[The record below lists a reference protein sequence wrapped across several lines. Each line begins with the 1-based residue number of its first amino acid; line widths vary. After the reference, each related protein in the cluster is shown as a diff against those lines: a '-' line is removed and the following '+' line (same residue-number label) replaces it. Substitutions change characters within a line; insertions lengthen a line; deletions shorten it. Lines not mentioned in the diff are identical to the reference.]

1 MDAIRTHRRLDAR
14 LSGAPEEL
22 ADGRAAVAL
31 TPGPEMAADETGLV
45 HGGFVFGLADHAAML
60 AVNHPNV
67 VLAGAEVRF
76 LAPVRVGERL
86 VARARRL
93 REEGAPNRPVVEV
106 EVLAGGEPVF
116 AGTFRC
122 AVPAKHVLA
131 PAPAPSPSA
140 APAARRRRGGEGS

>member
-1 MDAIRTHRRLDAR
+1 MDAILTHRRLDPR
-14 LSGAPEEL
+14 LTGTAEGLGEGHSE
-22 ADGRAAVAL
+22 VTL
-31 TPGPEMAADETGLV
+31 TPGPEMAADDTGLV

-67 VLAGAEVRF
+67 VLAGARVRF
-76 LAPVRVGERL
+76 LAPVTVGERL

-93 REEGAPNRPVVEV
+93 EEEGPPSRPVVEV

-122 AVPAKHVLA
+122 AVPAEHVL
-131 PAPAPSPSA
+131 SEA
-140 APAARRRRGGEGS
+140 AAARRRGEGEGA